1 MQDQSEH
8 PPTRADA
15 RRNRER
21 LVHAARA
28 AFAAHGPEA
37 PLDGIARR
45 AGLGS
50 GTLYRHFPTRD
61 ALMRAVYWDEIE
73 VLCARAREGWD
84 APSPGDALVAWLRLL
99 AARTGREGLAAA
111 LMTSMPGVSSRFIE
125 DCHAAIE
132 DAAGPLLRR
141 AQDAGAV
148 GPDLTLRELL
158 ELTHAITSGTGPDQV
173 ERRLSLLL
181 DGIRVPDPPARAR
194 RV

>member
-21 LVHAARA
+21 LVQAARA

-73 VLCARAREGWD
+73 VLCARARESWD
-84 APSPGDALVAWLRLL
+84 ATSPGDALVAWLRLL

-111 LMTSMPGVSSRFIE
+111 LMASMPDVSSRFIE

-148 GPDLTLRELL
+148 RPDLTLRELL
-158 ELTHAITSGTGPDQV
+158 ELTHAITSGTRPDQV

-181 DGIRVPDPPARAR
+181 DGIRVTDPPAR
-194 RV
+194 

>member
-1 MQDQSEH
+1 MQDQD
-8 PPTRADA
+8 PRAQPTRADA
-15 RRNRER
+15 RRNRE
-21 LVHAARA
+21 LLIGAARE
-28 AFAAHGPEA
+28 AFTAQGPDA

-84 APSPGDALVAWLRLL
+84 APSPGEVLVAWLRSL
-99 AARTGREGLAAA
+99 AARTGRQGLAAA
-111 LMTSMPGVSSRFIE
+111 LMASMPDVSSRFIE

-132 DAAGPLLRR
+132 EAAGPLLSR
-141 AQDAGAV
+141 AQEAGAV
-148 GPDLTLRELL
+148 RPDVTLRELL
-158 ELTHAITSGTGPDQV
+158 ELTHAITSATRPDQV

-181 DGIRVPDPPARAR
+181 DGIRVTEGPGR
-194 RV
+194 R

>member
-1 MQDQSEH
+1 M
-8 PPTRADA
+8 
-15 RRNRER
+15 
-21 LVHAARA
+21 HAARA

-73 VLCARAREGWD
+73 VLCSRAREGWD

-111 LMTSMPGVSSRFIE
+111 LMASMPDVSSRFIE
-125 DCHAAIE
+125 ECHAEIE
-132 DAAGPLLRR
+132 EAAGPLLRR

-148 GPDLTLRELL
+148 RPDLTLRELL
-158 ELTHAITSGTGPDQV
+158 ELTHAITSGTRTPGGSRTSAAP
-173 ERRLSLLL
+173 S
-181 DGIRVPDPPARAR
+181 RVCASGTP
-194 RV
+194 